1 MVFKAKSGCVIP
13 LGYMG
18 EGLVTQ
24 VAFDV
29 SGWLAEYGEGSFQL
43 LHRRRCD
50 ADPLPVAV
58 DMDGNTVIWTLTESD
73 TAARGF
79 GQAQL
84 LLIRDGMIKKS
95 EIFTTSV
102 KNSLTS
108 GEDVPSPMEGWVE
121 QVVQAGADAENAAAA
136 AAQSAANAGL
146 SQISANGSAS
156 AAARSA
162 SSASDWNTLA
172 HAWANGGGQPI
183 TPGANNNAKYYAE
196 QAGSEREAAQTARGA
211 AETAQGKAETAQ
223 GKAETAQGK
232 AETAQGKAEDA
243 QEAAETAQGKAEDAQ
258 TAAEA
263 AQTAAE
269 TAAST
274 FETDPT
280 LTVAGK
286 AADAKATGDTIGNL
300 DNRVDGIEDLTGTV
314 RDISGLITLRDGS
327 IIKKS
332 DGTAQSG
339 AGYSRTNDY
348 VNITGYSKLRLTIP
362 VITSSTTSLGMAFY
376 RSASTEEGSYISG
389 NNVVY
394 NAAEAGWELR
404 EYDIPEG
411 ANYFRST
418 WWGSSNALYGN
429 FHCELVK
436 NGAVT
441 TMAEQDVTGTT
452 VNGYVKEEN
461 GSFASSTSY
470 TRTRLIPVFSGCSYY
485 YTGRIYSGICVAG
498 YDLNKVFVGPVLST
512 AGTYRDQLLT
522 IPDTVKYI
530 AACRINSDSP
540 ALKVV
545 CRGELLSAVYETAAD
560 EANEYFPNM
569 QPEEMTSVSLF
580 ERIGVLGDSYSCGAI
595 YDIQGATG
603 GVHMNMSWPKILG
616 RMSGTTCI
624 PYADPGTTAKTFLT
638 KSMCMPQLLADPAC
652 NLYLFMLGINTETTG
667 TIADINDADYTQN
680 ADTFYGNMGRIYMQI
695 MEHAPKAKVIFIK
708 FPFKGT
714 TAHWDAV
721 EEIAEH
727 YSCPCIDAGKEKYF
741 SSPFYSSSSH
751 QGSGHPVGVTYA
763 GMAKAMRRQIEKCM
777 ADNFDYFKNY
787 TGND

>member
-1 MVFKAKSGCVIP
+1 MADISTELQRIKSAV
-13 LGYMG
+13 
-18 EGLVTQ
+18 
-24 VAFDV
+24 
-29 SGWLAEYGEGSFQL
+29 YGEEVRGSIV
-43 LHRRRCD
+43 D
-50 ADPLPVAV
+50 ALGAMNEIDGVAEAWAT
-58 DMDGNTVIWTLTESD
+58 GGSGGTPSATNNSKYYQEQ
-73 TAARGF
+73 AA
-79 GQAQL
+79 A
-84 LLIRDGMIKKS
+84 S
-95 EIFTTSV
+95 
-102 KNSLTS
+102 
-108 GEDVPSPMEGWVE
+108 
-121 QVVQAGADAENAAAA
+121 AAAA
-136 AAQSAANAGL
+136 ADSAA
-146 SQISANGSAS
+146 SF
-156 AAARSA
+156 
-162 SSASDWNTLA
+162 
-172 HAWANGGGQPI
+172 
-183 TPGANNNAKYYAE
+183 TP
-196 QAGSEREAAQTARGA
+196 
-211 AETAQGKAETAQ
+211 
-223 GKAETAQGK
+223 
-232 AETAQGKAEDA
+232 
-243 QEAAETAQGKAEDAQ
+243 
-258 TAAEA
+258 
-263 AQTAAE
+263 
-269 TAAST
+269 
-274 FETDPT
+274 DPT
-280 LTVAGK
+280 LSIQGK
-286 AADAKATGDTIGNL
+286 PADAKATGDAIDELTGRVNGIEDIAGNDYSIADDLVFNDGKAVGANNGNL
-300 DNRVDGIEDLTGTV
+300 SGLTENYSYTSFFSCGGYSGIRITLPVITASSTSIGIAFYKYANRETGSYVSGVIVTYDAAEAGVETRTIEIPADANYFATTWWISTSELYDQFACSLIKEGELGELEATVADVENRVDGIEDLTGTV

-418 WWGSSNALYGN
+418 WWGSSNALYSN

-441 TMAEQDVTGTT
+441 TMVEQDVTGTT
-452 VNGYVKEEN
+452 VSGYVKEEN

-498 YDLNKVFVGPVLST
+498 YDMNKVFVGPVLST

-695 MEHAPKAKVIFIK
+695 IEHAPKAKVIFIK

-777 ADNFDYFKNY
+777 VDNFDYFKNY